1 MSVVTSRTRTVT
13 HHEWLVPVPAAAGD
27 FLEAVDF
34 AMRRYRETFGAGTLH
49 DDWAHISHDDENVII
64 GFTTEER
71 A

>member
-13 HHEWLVPVPAAAGD
+13 HHEWLVPNPAAIGD
-27 FLEAVDF
+27 FLEAVAF
-34 AMRRYRETFGAGTLH
+34 ARNRYIEIHGQPSAF
-49 DDWAHISHDDENVII
+49 DDWAHITHEDDNLII